1 MKISLIIFFFLLSL
15 NSYTQ
20 SRVDLEKKRA
30 NTLKEITEAENL
42 LNTVKQNKSESI
54 EFLNLL
60 DKKIILRNNLI
71 ENLSDEVG
79 NVDKKINE
87 LEKVT
92 ESLTTDIKEIKSEYA
107 RMIYIAYLNRQPYNK
122 FMFILYKIRQ
132 LQFYIFV
139 Q

>member
-60 DKKIILRNNLI
+60 DKKIN
-71 ENLSDEVG
+71 
-79 NVDKKINE
+79 
-87 LEKVT
+87 T
-92 ESLTTDIKEIKSEYA
+92 
-107 RMIYIAYLNRQPYNK
+107 
-122 FMFILYKIRQ
+122 
-132 LQFYIFV
+132 
-139 Q
+139 